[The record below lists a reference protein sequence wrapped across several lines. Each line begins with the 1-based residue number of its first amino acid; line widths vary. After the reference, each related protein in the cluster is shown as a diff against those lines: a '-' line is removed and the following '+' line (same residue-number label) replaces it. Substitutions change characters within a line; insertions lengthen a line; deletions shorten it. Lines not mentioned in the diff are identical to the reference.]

1 MLEMF
6 KIWLG
11 LEIFVLLFSIQVFLD
26 EKIDPISGKSVG
38 NRFKYSRKSLEKFFR
53 RMLVG
58 LFSSAI
64 VAFLLSVVNDS
75 IHKETEKLNKESQ
88 NICNF
93 IKGKKIIDK
102 NKNRN
107 LILENNIELE
117 VDKKTYLKA
126 VIGQT
131 LEKDINNKECLD
143 ISENYL
149 NYKR

>member
-11 LEIFVLLFSIQVFLD
+11 LEIFVLLFSIQAFLD

-38 NRFKYSRKSLEKFFR
+38 NRFKYSRKSL
-53 RMLVG
+53 G
-58 LFSSAI
+58 LFSTAI

-117 VDKKTYLKA
+117 VDKKIYLKA

>member
-1 MLEMF
+1 
-6 KIWLG
+6 
-11 LEIFVLLFSIQVFLD
+11 
-26 EKIDPISGKSVG
+26 
-38 NRFKYSRKSLEKFFR
+38 
-53 RMLVG
+53 MLVG

-117 VDKKTYLKA
+117 VDKKIYLKA